1 MALGAHLVL
10 SEGIAIAQQA
20 QETAADELETL
31 VRDYARLVY
40 RIAFSVLRSPEDAED
55 AVQEVFA
62 RVLRSRHKLAEVLD
76 RKAYLARIAWRVAVD
91 SRRTRPEVSIDAHYA
106 DESGSEL
113 PVIAELRDRQ
123 ASLEKVAGDRQ
134 MMSMVEQAIAS
145 LPVDLR
151 EALTLS
157 AIEELS
163 AAEAG
168 EVLGVAEATVRTRVF
183 RARQM
188 LREKLAAMTQKP
200 EIRSETR
207 NA

>member
-10 SEGIAIAQQA
+10 SEGFAIATQA
-20 QETAADELETL
+20 QERAHDEVEAL

-62 RVLRSRHKLAEVLD
+62 RVLRSRHKLPEVLD

-91 SRRTRPEVSIDAHYA
+91 SRRTRVEISIDAQA
-106 DESGSEL
+106 NDERGSEL
-113 PVIAELRDRQ
+113 PLIAELRDNH
-123 ASLEKVAGDRQ
+123 ASLEQVASDRQ
-134 MMSMVEQAIAS
+134 MMRIVQQAIAL
-145 LPVDLR
+145 LPTDLR

-188 LREKLAAMTQKP
+188 LREKLAGITQA
-200 EIRSETR
+200 R
-207 NA
+207 NL